1 MDDPQGFQ
9 AKTEHSRFRQ
19 AMAIH
24 KDWVYLDHAAVAPLS
39 VPAQKALADWAAQA
53 TASGDVH
60 WLSWSQKVE
69 AARHS
74 ATQLL
79 NASAAEIAL
88 VPNTTTGL
96 GIVAEGFPWK
106 PGDNVITF
114 ENEFP
119 SNRYPWMHLESR
131 GVEVRTLSV
140 ERGEVDLKQLS
151 EAIDRHT
158 RLIAVSWVGYSS
170 GHRLDV
176 AKLTE
181 LAHRKNCLVA
191 LDAIQG
197 LGVFP
202 LDLGSTPV
210 DFLAADGH
218 KWLLGPEGAGIF
230 FIRQEHLNLL
240 RPLHV
245 GWNSVARPYDF
256 SQIDLTFRPT
266 AARFEGGSQNMAGML
281 ALGASLD
288 LLLSVGAGA
297 QRSIVGEMVLQNA
310 GYLADKAQSRGARLR
325 FPRSDESASG
335 IITLEIPGQDPQA
348 IRDKLLAQKV
358 VCSCRGGG
366 IRFSPH
372 GYNTQEELDRTVA
385 TLAEFI

>member
-1 MDDPQGFQ
+1 MEEPLGFQ
-9 AKTEHSRFRQ
+9 AKTEQSRFRQ
-19 AMAIH
+19 AMAVH

-69 AARHS
+69 ATRQSAAR
-74 ATQLL
+74 LL
-79 NASAAEIAL
+79 NASPAEIAL

-114 ENEFP
+114 EHEFP

-140 ERGEVDLKQLS
+140 KNGEVDLQQLS
-151 EAIDRHT
+151 SAMDSRT

-202 LDLGSTPV
+202 LDLGEVPV

-230 FIRQEHLNLL
+230 FIRQEHLSLL

-256 SQIDLTFRPT
+256 SQIDLTFRST

-281 ALGASLD
+281 ALGASLE
-288 LLLSVGAGA
+288 LLLSLGAGP
-297 QRSIVGEMVLQNA
+297 QHSTVGELVLQNA
-310 GYLADKAQSRGARLR
+310 GYLAEKAQSLGAKLR
-325 FPRSDESASG
+325 FPRSAETASG
-335 IITLEIPGQDPQA
+335 IITLDLPGQDPQA
-348 IRDKLLAQKV
+348 VRDKLLAQKI

-366 IRFSPH
+366 LRFSPH
-372 GYNTQEELDRTVA
+372 GYNTHEELDRAA
-385 TLAEFI
+385 TTLGEFI